1 VGRADVPVVGPA
13 VGRGV
18 VVYWIMFAVPALL
31 ALFEPPGGPV
41 ATSANSAIGA
51 RLRISFLWLL
61 AALALMVIIGLRWET
76 GGDWGNYDRMVQSA
90 LWSDNRFG
98 LLGDPGFRAITRLA
112 AQSPY
117 GMLVV
122 TMISG
127 VVVSAG
133 LVRFCL
139 AQPRPWLCL
148 AVAMPYFVV
157 VMGMGYIRQGMAVS
171 LLLLALIAVQQGSVV
186 RFVGWVL
193 AASMFHSTALIF
205 LPLALFMARVHPF
218 ARLLLLIG
226 AALVLSLSATGE
238 RTGLLLTNYVDQE
251 MTSSGAVVRL
261 VMTALPGAILLY
273 WRDRFDLAPSERW
286 IWMMLSG
293 GGLVALALVLVFPTS
308 TAIDRIGLYLL
319 PVQLFVYARL
329 PDALAGNDRTA
340 RVLATAVIVLY
351 AAALFVWLNYAVNV
365 EYWLP
370 YRFFLFEDGVCLE
383 C

>member
-1 VGRADVPVVGPA
+1 MGRADVPGLGPA
-13 VGRGV
+13 VGRRV
-18 VVYWIMFAVPALL
+18 VIYWTMFAFPALL
-31 ALFEPPGGPV
+31 ALLEPPAGRSLAVPGRF
-41 ATSANSAIGA
+41 N
-51 RLRISFLWLL
+51 FLWLVMG
-61 AALALMVIIGLRWET
+61 LALVVIIGLRWET

-90 LWSDNRFG
+90 LWTDNRFG
-98 LLGDPGFRAITRLA
+98 LLGDPGFHAITRLA

-122 TMISG
+122 TMISA
-127 VVVSAG
+127 VVVAIG

-139 AQPRPWLCL
+139 VQPRPWLCL
-148 AVAMPYFVV
+148 AVAVPYFVV

-193 AASMFHSTALIF
+193 AAALFHSTAIIF
-205 LPLALFMARVHPF
+205 LPLALFMARLHPGV
-218 ARLLLLIG
+218 RLMLLIG
-226 AALVLSLSATGE
+226 AGLVLSVAATGE
-238 RTGLLLTNYVDQE
+238 RAGLLLTNYVDQE

-273 WRDRFDLAPSERW
+273 WRDRFGLAASERW
-286 IWMMLSG
+286 IWMMLSAG
-293 GGLVALALVLVFPTS
+293 GIAALALVLIFPTS
-308 TAIDRIGLYLL
+308 TAIDRVGLYLL

-329 PDALAGNDRTA
+329 PDAMSGNDRTA
-340 RVLATAVIVLY
+340 RVLVAAVVALY
-351 AAALFVWLNYAVNV
+351 AAAFYVWLNFAINV

-370 YRFFLFEDGVCLE
+370 YRSFLFEDGVCLE

>member
-31 ALFEPPGGPV
+31 ALFEPPGGPA

-51 RLRISFLWLL
+51 RLRLSFLWLL

>member
-1 VGRADVPVVGPA
+1 MGAA
-13 VGRGV
+13 VGCCV
-18 VVYWIMFAVPALL
+18 VIYWFMFALPALL
-31 ALFEPPGGPV
+31 ALFEPPAERGLAGSGP
-41 ATSANSAIGA
+41 AAALPRFN
-51 RLRISFLWLL
+51 FLWLL
-61 AALALMVIIGLRWET
+61 ALLALVTIIGLRWET

-90 LWSDNRFG
+90 LWTENRFG
-98 LLGDPGFRAITRLA
+98 LLGDPGFRAITLLA

-122 TMISG
+122 TLTSA

-148 AVAMPYFVV
+148 AVAVPYFVV

-171 LLLLALIAVQQGSVV
+171 LLLMALIAVQQGSVV

-193 AASMFHSTALIF
+193 AATLFHSTALIF
-205 LPLALFMARVHPF
+205 LPLALFMARLHPL
-218 ARLLLLIG
+218 ARLLLLLG
-226 AALVLSLSATGE
+226 AGLILSFAATGE
-238 RTGLLLTNYVDQE
+238 RAGLLLTNYVDQE
-251 MTSSGAVVRL
+251 MTSSGAAVRL
-261 VMTALPGAILLY
+261 AMTALPGAILLY
-273 WRDRFDLAPSERW
+273 WRDRFGLAPSERW
-286 IWMMLSG
+286 IWMMLSAG
-293 GGLVALALVLVFPTS
+293 GIAALALVLVFPTS
-308 TAIDRIGLYLL
+308 TAIDRVGLYLL
-319 PVQLFVYARL
+319 PLQLFVYARL

-340 RVLATAVIVLY
+340 RVLVTAVIALY
-351 AAALFVWLNYAVNV
+351 AATFYVWLNFAINV

>member
-1 VGRADVPVVGPA
+1 MFVVPA
-13 VGRGV
+13 VL
-18 VVYWIMFAVPALL
+18 ALL
-31 ALFEPPGGPV
+31 EPPGGQRYAMPAQV
-41 ATSANSAIGA
+41 RVPYG
-51 RLRISFLWLL
+51 FLWALVT
-61 AALALMVIIGLRWET
+61 LALVVIIGLRWET

-90 LWSDNRFG
+90 LWTDNRFG
-98 LLGDPGFRAITRLA
+98 LLGDPGFYALTRLA
-112 AQSPY
+112 AHSPY

-127 VVVSAG
+127 LVVSAG

-148 AVAMPYFVV
+148 AVAVPYFVI

-186 RFVGWVL
+186 RFIGWVV
-193 AASMFHSTALIF
+193 AASLFHSTALIF

-218 ARLLLLIG
+218 ARLMLLFG
-226 AALVLSLSATGE
+226 AATVLGSAATGE

-251 MTSSGAVVRL
+251 MTSSGALVRIA
-261 VMTALPGAILLY
+261 MTALPGAILLY
-273 WRDRFDLAPSERW
+273 WRHRFGLTLYERW
-286 IWMMLSG
+286 IWMILSV
-293 GGLVALALVLVFPTS
+293 GGLAALALVLVFPTS
-308 TAIDRIGLYLL
+308 TAIDRVGLYLL
-319 PVQLFVYARL
+319 PLQLFVYARL

-340 RVLATAVIVLY
+340 RVLATAIIALY
-351 AAALFVWLNYAVNV
+351 AAALYVWLNYAVNV

-370 YRFFLFEDGVCLE
+370 YRFFLFEDDVCLE